1 MKKLLVLVVLLV
13 VILLAGVWFAGDVL
27 EQGVERGGTWALGT
41 ETSLSSASVSLM
53 GGQVSM
59 ENLRVASPPGF
70 QAKEAMSVGLID
82 VQAEVGS
89 FLSDTIIIDHID
101 LESPAITLEISTG
114 GSNLGA
120 LMDHLKS
127 KTAGSGKPPEETPPD
142 EEPAGPSKKLKV
154 GRVTITSPRV
164 TLAQSLLMTAERTIE
179 LPTLELT
186 DIGGGG
192 GGADDAVTLP
202 QLIEQILGTIMAAVA
217 RSDALPADLKQILD
231 SEVIAKYA
239 EQVQQQLETFK
250 DAADKAKGEL
260 DKAKER
266 LGEGLG
272 GLLGGD
278 DK

>member
-1 MKKLLVLVVLLV
+1 
-13 VILLAGVWFAGDVL
+13 
-27 EQGVERGGTWALGT
+27 
-41 ETSLSSASVSLM
+41 M

-59 ENLRVASPPGF
+59 ENLGVASPPGF

-142 EEPAGPSKKLKV
+142 EEPGGPSKKLKV
-154 GRVTITSPRV
+154 GRVTITSPMV

-186 DIGGGG
+186 DIGG

-250 DAADKAKGEL
+250 DAADKAGEEL

-266 LGEGLG
+266 LGKGLG